1 MSNEIPPFT
10 TACELRPI
18 RFLELWQPVGW
29 RLKVYGIAYG
39 RPMPRAE
46 LISAAKETALRLL
59 KDQAAATKHYS
70 VGFLGVRDGRNGG
83 FVFVDWWADE
93 NELHH
98 HFFIS
103 PSDEPTQLFDRTATG
118 PHACVWDLR
127 VIGFER
133 DAWLASVLRNP
144 GGPDVDGYLASQL
157 NEDA

>member
-1 MSNEIPPFT
+1 MANENLKLT

-18 RFLELWQPVGW
+18 RFLELWQPEDW
-29 RLKVYGIAYG
+29 RMKVYGIAYG
-39 RPMPRAE
+39 RPGPRAE
-46 LISAAKETALRLL
+46 LILAAKETALRML
-59 KDQAAATKHYS
+59 KEQAAATKHYS
-70 VGFLGVRDGRNGG
+70 AGFLGVHDGRTGG

-103 PSDEPTQLFDRTATG
+103 PPDEPTQLFDRTATG

-127 VIGFER
+127 VIAFER
-133 DAWLASVLRNP
+133 DAWLARVLRNP
-144 GGPDVDGYLASQL
+144 GGPDIEAYLFERL